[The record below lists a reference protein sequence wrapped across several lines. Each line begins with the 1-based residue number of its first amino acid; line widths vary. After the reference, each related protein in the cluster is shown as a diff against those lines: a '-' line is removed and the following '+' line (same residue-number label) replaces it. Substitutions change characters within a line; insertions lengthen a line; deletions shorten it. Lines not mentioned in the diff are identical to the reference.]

1 MRQVVRTGIAS
12 AAAVAVITALTLGAA
27 IAPADAAVAAK
38 KPAVLTAVL
47 KRPAGHPAA
56 GQKVTIT
63 FRGTH
68 AGKTG
73 HIVKY
78 TFNAGDKTKVTSG
91 KKVPATLAHVWKKA
105 GTYKISLTVTD
116 SNHKTVTVKQNLV
129 LLAPHL
135 AVGGAT
141 AGSSGGTDVDA
152 PVVCQAPDAA
162 DTTPGSPNG
171 TQLSGTVTDAS
182 GNPLSG
188 IPVTLGQVQGF
199 DVPFNT
205 LLAGIPLLDT
215 FNVPGN
221 LSIPNISNTVRTD
234 AQGHYSLDALPLDWV
249 PDFTLPGFPTLF
261 LGKGSVLAGPLR
273 DAILRLLINPSVSA
287 NTAAGANPNYTEVSA
302 DRAGHGLTGL
312 TLPTVKNFTL
322 APAGNISGHLLS
334 ASGAPVA
341 GQPVEFTE
349 GSAVFAV
356 TSAADGSF
364 SMPSVPLGL
373 ISLHEVSGFTGP
385 VAPQTQLTID
395 SCVHDV
401 TGIVVTA
408 V

>member
-1 MRQVVRTGIAS
+1 MRPVVRTGIAS

-27 IAPADAAVAAK
+27 IAPADAAVTTK
-38 KPAVLTAVL
+38 KAPVLTAVL

-56 GQKVTIT
+56 GQKVTVT

-78 TFNAGDKTKVTSG
+78 TFNPGDKTKVISG
-91 KKVPATLAHVWKKA
+91 TKVPATLAHVWKKA
-105 GTYKISLTVTD
+105 GTYKISLSVTD

-129 LLAPHL
+129 LLTPHL

-141 AGSSGGTDVDA
+141 AGSSGATSVDA

-162 DTTPGSPNG
+162 DTTPGSANG
-171 TQLSGTVTDAS
+171 TQLSGIVTDQN
-182 GNPLSG
+182 GVPLSG
-188 IPVTLGQVQGF
+188 IPVTLGVAGGIT
-199 DVPFNT
+199 VPFNT
-205 LLAGIPLLDT
+205 LLAGIPILDT

-221 LSIPNISNTVRTD
+221 LTIPNISNTVRTD
-234 AQGHYSLDALPLDWV
+234 SAGRYSLDALPLNWV
-249 PDFTLPGFPTLF
+249 PDFTIPTIPTLF
-261 LGKGSVLAGPLR
+261 LGAGYVSGDLR
-273 DAILRLLINPSVSA
+273 QAILQLLINPQVSVNVGS
-287 NTAAGANPNYTEVSA
+287 GSNPNFTQASP
-302 DRAGHGLTGL
+302 DRASHGLTGVK
-312 TLPTVKNFTL
+312 LPSVQNFTL
-322 APAGNISGHLLS
+322 APAGNISGHLLT

-349 GSAVFAV
+349 GSVVFAV

-373 ISLHEVSGFTGP
+373 ISLHEVTGFTGP
-385 VAPQTQLTID
+385 VAPQTQLSID

-401 TGIVVTA
+401 TGIVVTG